1 SFTITATTIATAII
15 IAAAGGTMVTV
26 TAAGSEMCERPDD
39 RAVAEREFFLGGAIT
54 GCPAAPCGLTP
65 ARQLYL
71 RIGSASFSY
80 TLRLPTYAGASVGA
94 RTSFAK
100 VNNLQNPDMRERRH
114 DE

>member
-1 SFTITATTIATAII
+1 
-15 IAAAGGTMVTV
+15 MVTV
-26 TAAGSEMCERPDD
+26 TAAGSEMCGRPDD

-54 GCPAAPCGLTP
+54 GCPATP

-71 RIGSASFSY
+71 GIGSASFSY
-80 TLRLPTYAGASVGA
+80 TWRLPTYAGASVGA